1 MSEPFVPA
9 VQTVWWV
16 DTSIL
21 PAGDAERQR
30 AVVVMSS
37 PATTAGTLTVV
48 ARSGTDPFGVEHTAD
63 ARLGL
68 SAPGRFSR
76 RHPVQAQ
83 LWTPSSVAASGT
95 LDDVTFAAVV
105 ERFGW

>member
-9 VQTVWWV
+9 VQTVYWV

-30 AVVVMSS
+30 AVVVVAA
-37 PATTAGTLTVV
+37 PKTTRGTVTVV
-48 ARSGTDPFGVEHTAD
+48 ARSGTDAFGVAHHAEPA
-63 ARLGL
+63 LGL

-76 RHPVQAQ
+76 RVPVQGE
-83 LWTPSSVAASGT
+83 LWTPSVVARSGL
-95 LDDVTFAAVV
+95 LDDSTFAAVV
-105 ERFGW
+105 ARFGW